1 MAEEQLDFIG
11 RGHRRGG
18 ARAGAGR
25 PKTRL
30 KKPVVMRVPAEYEQ
44 AVRDL
49 IAFIDSAADVE
60 KGNTIQTDPK
70 LIHTDTAELA
80 GGTVHLS
87 FKAFK
92 ST

>member
-1 MAEEQLDFIG
+1 MAEQQLNLISKG
-11 RGHRRGG
+11 VGRGG
-18 ARAGAGR
+18 ARIGAGR

-60 KGNTIQTDPK
+60 KGNTIQTVPK

-92 ST
+92 AT